1 MRNHH
6 SSTRFT
12 LLARTFHLIIL
23 FVFTAA
29 VLFAQTAKG
38 LLPYE
43 NRAHQMV
50 IEGTSNLHDWQTK
63 VFRLNL
69 KAQFAVENNLVNT
82 VGTVVLTADARSI
95 KSDKGSIMDG
105 KTQDALKTEKHPT
118 ITFRLK
124 QIQSLEMA
132 NKVTEIKTTGD
143 LTLAGVTR
151 PVVMT
156 VFTKLLPNSEIEVWG
171 SYKLKMSA
179 FGIAAPTAMM
189 GSIKTGDEVIVRFDI
204 IMKP

>member
-6 SSTRFT
+6 SSTRITT
-12 LLARTFHLIIL
+12 LTRILNLSIL
-23 FVFTAA
+23 FVFTAV

-63 VFRLNL
+63 VLRLSL

-82 VGTVVLTADARSI
+82 VGMVVLTADAKSI
-95 KSDKGSIMDG
+95 KSEKGSIMDG
-105 KTQDALKTEKHPT
+105 KTHEALKTEKFPT

-124 QIQSLEMA
+124 QIQSLEKA
-132 NKVTEIKTTGD
+132 NKVSEIKTTGD
-143 LTLAGVTR
+143 LTIAGVTK
-151 PVVMT
+151 PVAMT
-156 VFTKLLPNSEIEVWG
+156 VFTKLLPNNEIEVWG
-171 SYKLKMSA
+171 SYKLKMST
-179 FGIAAPTAMM
+179 FNIAAPTAVM
-189 GSIKTGDEVIVRFDI
+189 GTIKTGDEVIVRFDI
-204 IMKP
+204 IMQP

>member
-6 SSTRFT
+6 SSTRLT
-12 LLARTFHLIIL
+12 TLARSFQLIIL

-29 VLFAQTAKG
+29 VLFAQSAKG

-63 VFRLNL
+63 VLRLNL

-82 VGTVVLTADARSI
+82 IGTVVLTADARSI
-95 KSDKGSIMDG
+95 KSEKGSIMDG
-105 KTQDALKTEKHPT
+105 KTHDALKTEKYPT

-143 LTLAGVTR
+143 LTIAGVTR
-151 PVVMT
+151 PVSMLVY
-156 VFTKLLPNSEIEVWG
+156 TKLLPNNEIEVWG
-171 SYKLKMSA
+171 SFKLKMST

>member
-6 SSTRFT
+6 NSHRLTT
-12 LLARTFHLIIL
+12 LARTSQLIIL
-23 FVFTAA
+23 FVFGAT
-29 VLFAQTAKG
+29 VLLAQTAKG

-105 KTQDALKTEKHPT
+105 KTHDALKTEKHPN

-143 LTLAGVTR
+143 LSIAGVTR
-151 PVVMT
+151 PVNMT
-156 VFTKLLPNSEIEVWG
+156 VYTKLLPNNEIEVWG
-171 SYKLKMSA
+171 SYKLKMSV

>member
-12 LLARTFHLIIL
+12 TLTRVLNLSII
-23 FVFTAA
+23 FVFTAV

-63 VFRLNL
+63 VYRLNL
-69 KAQFAVENNLVNT
+69 KAQFAVEKNLVNT

-105 KTQDALKTEKHPT
+105 KTHDALKTEKYSN
-118 ITFRLK
+118 IIFRLK
-124 QIQSLEMA
+124 QIQSVEMA

-143 LTLAGVTR
+143 LTIAGVTK
-151 PVVMT
+151 PVVMN
-156 VFTKLLPNSEIEVWG
+156 VFTKLLPNNEIEVWG
-171 SYKLKMSA
+171 SYKLKMST
-179 FGIAAPTAMM
+179 FGIAAPTAVM
-189 GSIKTGDEVIVRFDI
+189 GTIKTGDEVIVRFDI

>member
-6 SSTRFT
+6 SSTR
-12 LLARTFHLIIL
+12 LNILARTFQLSIL

-50 IEGTSNLHDWQTK
+50 IEGTSNIHDWQTK
-63 VFRLNL
+63 VHRLSL
-69 KAQFAVENNLVNT
+69 RAQFAVENNLVNT
-82 VGTVVLTADARSI
+82 VGAVVLTADARSI

-105 KTQDALKTEKHPT
+105 KTFDALKTEKYPT

-124 QIQSLEMA
+124 QIQSIEMA

-143 LTLAGVTR
+143 LTIAGVTR
-151 PVVMT
+151 PIQMT
-156 VFTKLLPNSEIEVWG
+156 VYTKLLPNSEIEVWG
-171 SYKLKMSA
+171 SYKLKMSS
-179 FGIAAPTAMM
+179 FSIAAPTAML